1 PTPASGRPEFV
12 SMDSDRRRPR
22 TPSRRADRKDQSG
35 GRIPAV
41 IEQPI
46 WPHCDLTNET
56 EAPLNWEQ
64 RLSIT
69 LAKRKWIG
77 AVICCMVAV
86 IVTLPLFISGF
97 PIGSDAAKHYRWS
110 TEFTKSL
117 SDGALYPRWFP
128 EANRGGGSPM
138 PLYYPPLPFYIAAAF
153 NLITGDMLTAISL
166 ACCLALALSGLT
178 MYGFS
183 RLTLTRPMSLMAAV
197 LYMLIPYHILDLYQ
211 GAALSEFWSFA
222 WIPLIFYF
230 TYRTSEQPTLRA
242 VSGLT
247 LSYVLLLQT
256 HVVSAFLISLTLPIF
271 ALLLTRDK

>member
-1 PTPASGRPEFV
+1 
-12 SMDSDRRRPR
+12 M
-22 TPSRRADRKDQSG
+22 
-35 GRIPAV
+35 
-41 IEQPI
+41 IEQPLR
-46 WPHCDLTNET
+46 PHCDLTNEP

-69 LAKRKWIG
+69 LAKRKWI
-77 AVICCMVAV
+77 AVVICCMVAV

-117 SDGALYPRWFP
+117 SDGTLYPRWFP

-183 RLTLTRPMSLMAAV
+183 RLTLSRPMSLMAAV

-222 WIPLIFYF
+222 WVPLIFYF
-230 TYRTSEQPTLRA
+230 TYRIREQPTLRA
-242 VSGLT
+242 VSGLQVFARSRT
-247 LSYVLLLQT
+247 GGLSR
-256 HVVSAFLISLTLPIF
+256 SATC
-271 ALLLTRDK
+271 